1 MSRQYDSRTT
11 MFSPEGRLY
20 QVEYALNAVR
30 NTLLKAAVLA
40 DDSVIFAGELPRDA
54 KLLENTTANNFFYK
68 IDAHIVCV
76 AGGLASD
83 AEVMVQSAQKIC
95 QNHRLKFSEPM
106 PVEMLVKRLANVNQS
121 YTQFGSYRPYG
132 CSLIFAG
139 WDKYQGLQLMTVEPS
154 GNYQARKAHA
164 MGKNAKAC
172 LEALSA
178 IYGGGEGD
186 SESSSSSSGANDVEN
201 IPTSALSAA
210 ATQGT
215 GEAVNN
221 VDTAL
226 QGEERPELLCPSLED
241 GLKMTVRVFGKSLD
255 SPVTSEKIDIGIL
268 QLTEV
273 KKNYSD
279 DDVDL
284 LGGSDGGYEL
294 NFRQLTV
301 KEKKALID
309 IVGPV
314 SKEDK

>member
-40 DDSVIFAGELPRDA
+40 DNSVIFAGELPRDA

-68 IDAHIVCV
+68 VDQHVVCV

-83 AEVMVQSAQKIC
+83 AEVMVQTSRRLC

-106 PVEMLVKRLANVNQS
+106 PIEMLVKQLANINQT

-154 GNYQARKAHA
+154 GNYQVRKAHA

-178 IYGGGEGD
+178 VYAPEEDTSGSGSATE
-186 SESSSSSSGANDVEN
+186 ESVQTNV
-201 IPTSALSAA
+201 LSAA
-210 ATQGT
+210 AQMGT
-215 GEAVNN
+215 GEPV
-221 VDTAL
+221 T
-226 QGEERPELLCPSLED
+226 ETPESLKCPSLQD

-255 SPVTSEKIDIGIL
+255 SPVTAEKIDIGVL
-268 QLTEV
+268 QLQKV
-273 KKNYSD
+273 KTQFSD
-279 DDVDL
+279 DDFDL
-284 LGGSDGGYEL
+284 MGASDGGYQVV
-294 NFRQLTV
+294 FRQLTQR
-301 KEKKALID
+301 EKKKLID

-314 SKEDK
+314 SKEESS